1 MDAPGNAGTV
11 RLIRRAA
18 EYSAPTLVHCGDE
31 PLTTPLEIAEAARK
45 VPDATII
52 LGHMGGYFHV
62 DDAIA
67 VAERYANIVLETSAV
82 PYPDKIGEAVRRL
95 GAERMIFGSDGPG
108 CNPALEVEK
117 VRLAG
122 LSPEDERRVLAGNI
136 LRLLERVRP

>member
-1 MDAPGNAGTV
+1 
-11 RLIRRAA
+11 
-18 EYSAPTLVHCGDE
+18 
-31 PLTTPLEIAEAARK
+31 
-45 VPDATII
+45 
-52 LGHMGGYFHV
+52 MGGYFHV